1 MDGAIASGLDDVE
14 GKARVVQELIEVVR
28 QEGISN
34 IVACGVVVYTAI
46 GYATAFLT
54 RSAVGEGFALL

>member
-1 MDGAIASGLDDVE
+1 MDGAIAAGLDDVE
-14 GKARVVQELIEVVR
+14 SKDRAVQELLEVVR

-34 IVACGVVVYTAI
+34 IVACGGVVYAVI

-54 RSAVGEGFALL
+54 RSAVQPLRLT